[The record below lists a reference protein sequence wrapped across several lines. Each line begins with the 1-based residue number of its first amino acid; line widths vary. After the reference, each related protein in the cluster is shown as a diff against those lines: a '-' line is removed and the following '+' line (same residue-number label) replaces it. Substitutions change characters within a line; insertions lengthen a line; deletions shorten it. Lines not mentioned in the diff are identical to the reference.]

1 MLGVIYTRSSRIMN
15 DVFYDDST
23 MISYYHIIHESY
35 CMHVVL
41 YARASSLN

>member
-23 MISYYHIIHESY
+23 IILSY
-35 CMHVVL
+35 MT
-41 YARASSLN
+41 

>member
-23 MISYYHIIHESY
+23 MILYYIHVSYMNHTVCTWS
-35 CMHVVL
+35 CMHV
-41 YARASSLN
+41 RHH